1 MKYKMDKNFKH
12 IYTLE
17 IPKYITS
24 VQTSK
29 SIRPKY
35 YSNVAGIGRVNKCP
49 KKLEGA
55 QVDNKGFYLDK
66 YGNKIIANTKS
77 VGKARQVPINAQILY
92 VGSTWNRVAIKNG
105 LEEFFIDYIKDM
117 PIFIGSI
124 AMECEIHIITGHSQ
138 ADLDNLGYMYGKV
151 LTDTMVNMGRLV
163 DDKVPYVTKPCSAP
177 LFYPVDS
184 FDDRKLVY
192 HFYQDERP
200 EILKLHKVED

>member
-1 MKYKMDKNFKH
+1 MDKNFKH

-29 SIRPKY
+29 VIRPKY
-35 YSNVAGIGRVNKCP
+35 YSNVAGTGRVNKCP
-49 KKLEGA
+49 KRLGDAE
-55 QVDNKGFYLDK
+55 VDAKGFYIDK
-66 YGNKIIANTKS
+66 NGNRIIANTRN
-77 VGKARQVPINAQILY
+77 VGKPRLVPINAQILY
-92 VGSTWNRVAIKNG
+92 VGSKWNRAAIKNG
-105 LEEFFIDYIKDM
+105 LEEFYIDYIKDM
-117 PIFIGSI
+117 PVFTGSI
-124 AMECEIHIITGHSQ
+124 VMESEIHTVIGHDQ
-138 ADLDNLGYMYGKV
+138 GDLDNLGYMYGKV
-151 LTDTMVNMGRLV
+151 LLDTMVNMGRLV

-184 FDDRKLVY
+184 TDDRKLIF